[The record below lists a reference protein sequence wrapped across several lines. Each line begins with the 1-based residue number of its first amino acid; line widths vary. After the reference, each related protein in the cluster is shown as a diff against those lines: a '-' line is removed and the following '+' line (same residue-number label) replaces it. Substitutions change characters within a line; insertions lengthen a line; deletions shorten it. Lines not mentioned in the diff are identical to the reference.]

1 MDAIAPSL
9 LFMLTRQHSGRK
21 ISPQKAHK
29 VRRLSLDKNYLL
41 CIAEVIQNNP
51 ENYVKFN

>member
-41 CIAEVIQNNP
+41 CIAEVIRNNP

>member
-1 MDAIAPSL
+1 MEAIATSL
-9 LFMLTRQHSGRK
+9 LFMLTRQHGGRK

-29 VRRLSLDKNYLL
+29 VRRLSLDKSYLL
-41 CIAEVIQNNP
+41 CIAEVVRNNP